1 VKVSLVIWFIFL
13 SALAYGQTNR
23 TGTPVSWNQQLSL
36 AVNQEWVAEA
46 NVDNLLEE
54 DVIQEDLRTLPYR
67 FAYARSVSWTMENS
81 GSWINLEN
89 GDRLWILGIE
99 YERARSISVSFEH
112 LHLPSGAKL
121 FAYSEDRHDYY
132 GPINGAYAIET
143 ELTLPHILGQRMFLE
158 YYEPRA
164 ARGEGRLKVNY
175 VSGAYREPA
184 AASTSS
190 QLCTEW
196 LTDGSSELATS
207 KCGLSVMRVLV
218 DHGQRYATSFLIN
231 NSQNSAMPYAVMASS
246 SIIGPPS
253 SFSFQI
259 GLNDNRCL
267 TELSSC
273 DLFCINGAELVCRD
287 SIAGLTLIRLSDSP
301 PAEEG
306 VYYAGWNVGDLKDDM
321 YYCVQHPLGMAK
333 SFAQYQGSFLE
344 SPSVMPLAVGLHNN
358 GVGETCEGS
367 VGSPL
372 FDADFK
378 VVGVFLGG
386 NSRCESPG
394 GIDHFVLLKEVWSS
408 FKVYLDPLQTG
419 DDKIPGRETIQQ
431 TRNSSNS
438 SEFIVY
444 PNPASHNLQIV
455 ASEDFDVFRWEVY
468 DTYGRLQLCV
478 NSLKTLDISSLTDG
492 VYSVKAYTSRGVM
505 VTPLLISKK

>member
-1 VKVSLVIWFIFL
+1 MKISLVIWFVFL
-13 SALAYGQTNR
+13 GALAYGQTNR

-36 AVNQEWVAEA
+36 VVNQEWVAEA

-81 GSWINLEN
+81 GSWINLDN

-121 FAYSEDRHDYY
+121 FAYSEDRQDYY
-132 GPINGAYAIET
+132 GPMNGAYSIET
-143 ELTLPHILGQRMFLE
+143 EVTLPHVLGQRIFLE

-164 ARGEGRLKVNY
+164 ARGEGNLKVNY

-184 AASTSS
+184 AASASS

-196 LTDGSSELATS
+196 LTDGSSELASS
-207 KCGLSVMRVLV
+207 KCGSSVMRVLV

-231 NSQNSAMPYAVMASS
+231 NSQNTAMPYAVMASS
-246 SIIGPPS
+246 SIIGSPS

-273 DLFCINGAELVCRD
+273 DLYCISGAELVCHD
-287 SIAGLTLIRLSDSP
+287 SIAGLTLIRLTDSP

-306 VYYAGWNVGDLKDDM
+306 VYYAGWNVGDLDGET

-333 SFAQYQGSFLE
+333 SFAHYEGPFLE
-344 SPSVMPLAVGLHNN
+344 GLSAIPVIVGLNN
-358 GVGETCEGS
+358 VGIGETSEGS

-372 FDADFK
+372 FDEDFK
-378 VVGVFLGG
+378 VVGVFRGG
-386 NSRCESPG
+386 NTRCESPG
-394 GIDHFVLLKEVWSS
+394 GVDHFVMLKDVWPT
-408 FKVYLDPLQTG
+408 FKAFLDPLQTG
-419 DDKIPGRETIQQ
+419 GDKIPGRETTQQ
-431 TRNSSNS
+431 AKNSATT
-438 SEFIVY
+438 SELLIY
-444 PNPASHNLQIV
+444 PNPASQHLQIV
-455 ASEDFDVFRWEVY
+455 SSDNLDVFGWEVF
-468 DTYGRLQLCV
+468 DTNGRLQLRV
-478 NSLKTLDISSLTDG
+478 NTSEILDISSLPDG
-492 VYSVKAYTSRGVM
+492 VYALRAHTSQGVI